1 MRVKLNEIF
10 LFKIARQRKRLN
22 VLMSYL
28 LGIHPHVNR
37 LIFWF
42 NTHATTIAMETKE
55 SINKNKVNGGGGGG
69 GCGGGGGG
77 GGGGCG
83 RRWERNFRPNCT
95 SW

>member
-42 NTHATTIAMETKE
+42 NTHATIIAMETKV
-55 SINKNKVNGGGGGG
+55 SMGVVVVVGGGGWLWQEIGT
-69 GCGGGGGG
+69 
-77 GGGGCG
+77 
-83 RRWERNFRPNCT
+83 EL
-95 SW
+95 SS